1 MNAVL
6 GTILDG
12 DIHQMVLRVGKSDL
26 GKIYGFAFSWEQMV
40 RHALIIGGTGT
51 GKTVTQMRLM
61 SSFMSLSLA
70 NPGEPPIRIIFIDAK
85 GLADKNK
92 TDFLELARSRGY
104 QNINTWPEEPLDGF
118 QGDVNQL
125 RERLSGLFNSGE
137 SAFHHAE
144 SVSMLDL
151 ALNAGEPPRTLQA
164 LLERVRPGATEN
176 LYGQIATVES
186 LIGKQISSTFSNN
199 QWNSLYLRLRALK
212 ATVGEDLDSSE
223 LSWALDTTDAAW
235 ISIPGT
241 SSPQAAGD
249 IAAWV
254 LAMLGEL
261 ATMNDGRKTL
271 VFLDE
276 FSAIGN
282 DQRASRTAAGLVERT
297 RSAGMAL
304 VIGSQTTDSLGES
317 AIRLLQTAG
326 TVICHRNPAPEN
338 ICELAGTI
346 DVWEDTHELNANGG
360 RSATSG
366 RLQQQFRVSPE
377 LVRSLPVGE
386 CVVISAGRWAHV
398 AVSHPSE
405 SGI

>member
-1 MNAVL
+1 MN
-6 GTILDG
+6 
-12 DIHQMVLRVGKSDL
+12 
-26 GKIYGFAFSWEQMV
+26 
-40 RHALIIGGTGT
+40 
-51 GKTVTQMRLM
+51 M
-61 SSFMSLSLA
+61 SQA

-85 GLADKNK
+85 GLADNNK
-92 TDFLELARSRGY
+92 RDFLELARSHGY
-104 QNINTWPEEPLDGF
+104 QNINMWPEQPLDGF
-118 QGDVNQL
+118 KGDANQL

-186 LIGKQISSTFSNN
+186 LIGKQISSTFSHN

-223 LSWALDTTDAAW
+223 FSWSLGTTDAAW

-261 ATMNDGRKTL
+261 ATKNDGRKTL

-326 TVICHRNPAPEN
+326 TVISHRNPAPEN

-346 DVWEDTHELNANGG
+346 NVWEDTHELNANGA

-377 LVRSLPVGE
+377 LVRALPVGE
-386 CVVISAGRWAHV
+386 CVLVTGGRWAHV
-398 AVSHPSE
+398 AVSQPI
-405 SGI
+405 GRKR

>member
-1 MNAVL
+1 MKAVL
-6 GTILDG
+6 GTVLDG
-12 DIHQMVLRVGKSDL
+12 DIHQMGSRVGKCDL
-26 GKIYGFAFSWEQMV
+26 GKVYGFGIEWEQMV

-61 SSFMSLSLA
+61 NSFMSMSQA

-85 GLADKNK
+85 GLADNNK
-92 TDFLELARSRGY
+92 RDFLELARSHGY
-104 QNINTWPEEPLDGF
+104 QNINMWPEQPLDGF
-118 QGDVNQL
+118 KGDANQL

-151 ALNAGEPPRTLQA
+151 ALNAGEIPRTLQA

-199 QWNSLYLRLRALK
+199 QWNSLYLRLRALQ
-212 ATVGEDLDSSE
+212 ATVGDRLDSFGN
-223 LSWALDTTDAAW
+223 SWSLNTTDAAW

-261 ATMNDGRKTL
+261 ATVGDGRKTL

-326 TVICHRNPAPEN
+326 TVISHRNPAPEN

-377 LVRSLPVGE
+377 LVRALPLGE
-386 CVVISAGRWAHV
+386 CVLLTGGRWAHV
-398 AVSHPSE
+398 AVSRPI
-405 SGI
+405 GRKR

>member
-1 MNAVL
+1 MKAIL
-6 GTILDG
+6 GTVLDG
-12 DIHQMVLRVGKSDL
+12 DITQLSSVIGRSDL
-26 GKIYGFAFSWEQMV
+26 GRVYGFGIPWEQMV

-61 SSFMSLSLA
+61 SSFMSFNQT
-70 NPGEPPIRIIFIDAK
+70 NPSEPPIRIIFIDAK
-85 GLADKNK
+85 GLADDNK
-92 TDFLELARSRGY
+92 KVFLDIARSRGY
-104 QNINTWPEEPLDGF
+104 ENINTWPEESLNGF
-118 QGDVNQL
+118 QGDIRQL

-151 ALNAGEPPRTLQA
+151 ALNAGDPPRTFQT

-186 LIGKQISSTFSNN
+186 LIQKQISTSFSNN
-199 QWNSLYLRLRALK
+199 QWNSLYLRLRSLY
-212 ATVGEDLDSSE
+212 ATVGERLDASTSSWSLDS
-223 LSWALDTTDAAW
+223 TDAAW

-254 LAMLGEL
+254 LAMIGEL
-261 ATMNDGRKTL
+261 ATKGDERLTL

-276 FSAIGN
+276 FSAIGS
-282 DQRASRTAAGLVERT
+282 DQRSSRTAAGLVERT

-304 VIGSQTTDSLGES
+304 VIGSQTTDSLGDA
-317 AIRLLQTAG
+317 AIRLLQTVG
-326 TVICHRNPAPEN
+326 TVISHRNSAPED
-338 ICELAGTI
+338 ICKLAGTI
-346 DVWEDTHELNANGG
+346 DVWEDTHELNRNGG
-360 RSATSG
+360 RSPTSG

-386 CVVISAGRWAHV
+386 CVLVTGGHWAHV
-398 AVSHPSE
+398 AVSE
-405 SGI
+405 YQT